1 MRLVASLMAVTGAV
15 SWKSNCAGKRSA
27 AALPG
32 WANGVM
38 VTDRF
43 PRRLP
48 VRKGAEGCS
57 YAVLWFGLDSS
68 RN

>member
-1 MRLVASLMAVTGAV
+1 MRLVGSLMAVTGRHV
-15 SWKSNCAGKRSA
+15 LEGNCAGKRSA